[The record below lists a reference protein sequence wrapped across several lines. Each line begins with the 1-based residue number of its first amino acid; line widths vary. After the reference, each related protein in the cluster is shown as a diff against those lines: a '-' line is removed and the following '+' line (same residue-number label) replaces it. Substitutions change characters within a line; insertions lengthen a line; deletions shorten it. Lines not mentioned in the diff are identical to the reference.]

1 MLITINA
8 IRKGNKVL
16 KPINKH
22 IALDAA
28 QYKMPRFFF
37 FSSFRF
43 WFGLILALCLFEHV
57 WKSLFVVSFCKI
69 PFYHKIHNA
78 NKCELFRY
86 YRMCS
91 TLFLIEILK

>member
-28 QYKMPRFFF
+28 HTKCLVFSPFLRFG
-37 FSSFRF
+37 
-43 WFGLILALCLFEHV
+43 FGLV
-57 WKSLFVVSFCKI
+57 
-69 PFYHKIHNA
+69 
-78 NKCELFRY
+78 
-86 YRMCS
+86 
-91 TLFLIEILK
+91 